1 MTTEHLSQ
9 VPLSNRFIDFLS
21 QIVWFVERR
30 RRAKEVFKRMSLTS
44 AVELMSSGDTH
55 MNPEVLA
62 SLRACRDNLMKER
75 SEVIVG
81 VAVRE

>member
-1 MTTEHLSQ
+1 M
-9 VPLSNRFIDFLS
+9 
-21 QIVWFVERR
+21 
-30 RRAKEVFKRMSLTS
+30 FKRMSLTS

-81 VAVRE
+81 VAVGG